1 MCLNCDYVVA
11 EGSTTFEHGN
21 LGRGVCPLGGLSRTL
36 PHVAGRARALAMYL
50 GNDSLSAAEAQTAG
64 VVHEVRKRL
73 HRSSNRPQCHALPC
87 SCGPDGNAP
96 LTQVCNGGIAAT
108 QRRALAIARQ
118 LAAPASPPPHD
129 APGHAL
135 VKGRAR
141 VDAAL
146 LDAEAAAHAACLAAG
161 ASLHKSASSSV
172 ATDSRAPLP
181 LALLRPFTPA
191 AEAATQAPSRS
202 NRGAAHVVRV
212 PRHLGGDGAPLP
224 TWPDGVLPVFRG
236 ANPEHFCLGGSPAA
250 DPNQQSAFLNGLPA
264 FAELHG
270 RLARAAL
277 PSVVVCHGATR
288 GGGMLFPCLG
298 TLAQHVEKGRL
309 GSEVALPV
317 L

>member
-1 MCLNCDYVVA
+1 
-11 EGSTTFEHGN
+11 
-21 LGRGVCPLGGLSRTL
+21 
-36 PHVAGRARALAMYL
+36 
-50 GNDSLSAAEAQTAG
+50 
-64 VVHEVRKRL
+64 
-73 HRSSNRPQCHALPC
+73 
-87 SCGPDGNAP
+87 
-96 LTQVCNGGIAAT
+96 VCNGGVAAT
-108 QRRALAIARQ
+108 QRRALAIARR
-118 LAAPASPPPHD
+118 LAAPASSPPHD

-135 VKGRAR
+135 VKGRAQ

-146 LDAEAAAHAACLAAG
+146 LDAEAVAHAACLAAG
-161 ASLHKSASSSV
+161 GSILKGASSSV
-172 ATDSRAPLP
+172 ATNSRAPLP
-181 LALLRPFTPA
+181 LALLRPFAPA
-191 AEAATQAPSRS
+191 ADAATPAPSRS

-236 ANPEHFCLGGSPAA
+236 ADPEHFCLGGNPTA
-250 DPNQQSAFLNGLPA
+250 DPSQQSAFLDGLPA
-264 FAELHG
+264 FAELHD

-309 GSEVALPV
+309 GSVAQRCLCSCRWSLHLALEQSHRTPK